1 MSGTN
6 SPLMGGRVGDGGCRA
21 PQPHNEP
28 NEGPKGWDAGRAAP
42 SAPSTEPAVHT
53 AQHGSSG
60 AGAEKKSSGRSRR
73 SPSRSSAGAEGG
85 KASVWGRV
93 RAASGSRRSPWGAE
107 LRSSPRSAAVQPS
120 LPADSS
126 CVGRLLCGRSAEPR
140 GGCWASQL
148 PVLSGSPS
156 PRAGMRC
163 GIGAERSWDKETCER

>member
-28 NEGPKGWDAGRAAP
+28 NEGAKGWDAGRAAP

-60 AGAEKKSSGRSRR
+60 AGDEKKSSGRSRR

-85 KASVWGRV
+85 KASVRGRV
-93 RAASGSRRSPWGAE
+93 RAAFGSRRSPVGRRAPFLTE
-107 LRSSPRSAAVQPS
+107 VSCGAAVAPCRLLLRG
-120 LPADSS
+120 LPALQAQRGAS
-126 CVGRLLCGRSAEPR
+126 GWLLGVTAARPQRVPIPTCRDAVWDR
-140 GGCWASQL
+140 GGTL
-148 PVLSGSPS
+148 LG
-156 PRAGMRC
+156 
-163 GIGAERSWDKETCER
+163 